1 MARLQWMGW
10 PGCRL
15 VCLNPGEDPNVEAI
29 CNIFQRRYP
38 NLELCKRPELV
49 YDKENEKS

>member
-1 MARLQWMGW
+1 MDGLARLPAGVPQ
-10 PGCRL
+10 
-15 VCLNPGEDPNVEAI
+15 PGEDPNVEAI